1 MNGISKAVI
10 ALLLACVVAAT
21 VAQLKPLI
29 GKNGWT
35 NTSRAAG
42 RSGEASHSFA
52 TSGRRAIFLSF
63 VSALMPRD
71 A

>member
-21 VAQLKPLI
+21 VAKLKPLI
-29 GKNGWT
+29 GKTGRK

-42 RSGEASHSFA
+42 RTGEAYHSFA